1 MAVGVHQIAS
11 GIKFWKVFSK
21 QDDYFCAFPP
31 ANEQAKKVY
40 IQMNTD
46 YFYLLSVIVVLWLKG
61 MV

>member
-1 MAVGVHQIAS
+1 MAVGVHQIVS

-31 ANEQAKKVY
+31 NEQAKKVY

-46 YFYLLSVIVVLWLKG
+46 YFY
-61 MV
+61 